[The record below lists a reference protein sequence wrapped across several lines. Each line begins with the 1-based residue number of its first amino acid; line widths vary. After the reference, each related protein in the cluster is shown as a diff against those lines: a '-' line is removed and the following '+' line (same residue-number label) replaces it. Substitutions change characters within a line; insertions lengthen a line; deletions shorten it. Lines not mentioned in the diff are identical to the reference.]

1 MTGLSLEAISSYVRD
16 LSSSCS
22 ALLLVEDLLFAGSHD
37 GLLVSWDASSG
48 VERWRVSISGP
59 ISDISVDSGG
69 VYVAASDS
77 LHAVDLE
84 NGSLLWSKK
93 LEGASD
99 YVLAADGNVWATS
112 SVYEL
117 EVADFIES
125 TIWRLDKLGNELER
139 WVIAERAW
147 HISSDGSGG
156 IVLGLGRPRCGSLRV
171 RPEAPVEHN
180 ALPTNSPV
188 TCGSG
193 ENRELIF
200 GHADGSLNSL
210 EESVLEAG
218 SLVTS
223 IASSPNGWIS
233 GHEDGSISM
242 KTGSENLPGSVD
254 AVEIVET
261 NGWASSFD
269 GVNVWIMI
277 IGEVS
282 NKISHDSRLR
292 QMDSSSNRIVLG
304 DDQGRVYFVESEV
317 MQRRIN
323 SHQEEPEEY
332 SEKSDLRAR
341 LRMLRNR

>member
-1 MTGLSLEAISSYVRD
+1 MPGLSLEAISSYVRD
-16 LSSSCS
+16 LSSACS
-22 ALLLVEDLLFAGSHD
+22 ALLLADDLLFAGSHD
-37 GLLVSWDASSG
+37 GLLVSWDASTG
-48 VERWRVSISGP
+48 VERWRVSITGP
-59 ISDISVDSGG
+59 ISDISLDSGS

-77 LHAVDLE
+77 IHAVELE
-84 NGSLLWSKK
+84 NGELLWSKQ

-117 EVADFIES
+117 EVADFVES
-125 TIWRLDKLGNELER
+125 TIWRLDNSGNEIER
-139 WVIAERAW
+139 WVMAERAW

-156 IVLGLGRPRCGSLRV
+156 IILGLGRPRCGYLRV
-171 RPEAPVEHN
+171 RPEAPFEHN

-193 ENRELIF
+193 ESKDLIF
-200 GHADGSLNSL
+200 GHADGSLGSL
-210 EESVLEAG
+210 DESVLETG
-218 SLVTS
+218 SLITS
-223 IASSPNGWIS
+223 IASSTNGWIS

-242 KTGSENLPGSVD
+242 KAVSEQLPGSID
-254 AVEIVET
+254 AVGIVDS

-269 GVNVWIMI
+269 GVKVLIMI
-277 IGEVS
+277 IGEES
-282 NKISHDSRLR
+282 NNISHDSRIR
-292 QMDSSSNRIVLG
+292 KMDSSSNRIVLG
-304 DDQGRVYFVESEV
+304 DDLGRVYFVESEV
-317 MQRRIN
+317 LQRRRN

>member
-37 GLLVSWDASSG
+37 GLLVSWNASSG

-156 IVLGLGRPRCGSLRV
+156 IVLGLAILNFWSNC
-171 RPEAPVEHN
+171 N
-180 ALPTNSPV
+180 
-188 TCGSG
+188 
-193 ENRELIF
+193 F
-200 GHADGSLNSL
+200 LNS
-210 EESVLEAG
+210 G
-218 SLVTS
+218 
-223 IASSPNGWIS
+223 
-233 GHEDGSISM
+233 
-242 KTGSENLPGSVD
+242 
-254 AVEIVET
+254 
-261 NGWASSFD
+261 
-269 GVNVWIMI
+269 
-277 IGEVS
+277 
-282 NKISHDSRLR
+282 
-292 QMDSSSNRIVLG
+292 
-304 DDQGRVYFVESEV
+304 
-317 MQRRIN
+317 
-323 SHQEEPEEY
+323 
-332 SEKSDLRAR
+332 
-341 LRMLRNR
+341 

>member
-1 MTGLSLEAISSYVRD
+1 MPGLSLEAISSYVRD

-37 GLLVSWDASSG
+37 GLLVSWNASSG
-48 VERWRVSISGP
+48 VENWRISIRGP

-77 LHAVDLE
+77 LHAIDLE
-84 NGSLLWSKK
+84 DGALLWSKK

-139 WVIAERAW
+139 WVIAERSW
-147 HISSDGSGG
+147 HISSDDSGG
-156 IVLGLGRPRCGSLRV
+156 IVLGLGRPRCGYLRV

-180 ALPTNSPV
+180 TLPTISPI

-193 ENRELIF
+193 ENEELIF
-200 GHADGSLNSL
+200 GHADGSLSSL
-210 EESVLEAG
+210 DESVLKAG
-218 SLVTS
+218 PLITS
-223 IASSPNGWIS
+223 IASSPSGWIS

-242 KTGSENLPGSVD
+242 KSV
-254 AVEIVET
+254 
-261 NGWASSFD
+261 
-269 GVNVWIMI
+269 
-277 IGEVS
+277 
-282 NKISHDSRLR
+282 
-292 QMDSSSNRIVLG
+292 
-304 DDQGRVYFVESEV
+304 
-317 MQRRIN
+317 
-323 SHQEEPEEY
+323 
-332 SEKSDLRAR
+332 
-341 LRMLRNR
+341 

>member
-1 MTGLSLEAISSYVRD
+1 MEGLSLEAISSYVRD
-16 LSSSCS
+16 LTSSCS
-22 ALLLVEDLLFAGSHD
+22 ALLLVDDLLFAGSHD
-37 GLLVSWDASSG
+37 GLLVSWNASSG
-48 VERWRVSISGP
+48 VEHWRVSINGP
-59 ISDISVDSGG
+59 ISDISVDSDS

-77 LHAVDLE
+77 LHAIELE

-99 YVLAADGNVWATS
+99 YVLAADGIVWVTS

-125 TIWRLDKLGNELER
+125 TIWRFDKLGNELER
-139 WVIAERAW
+139 WVIAERSW

-156 IVLGLGRPRCGSLRV
+156 IVLGLGRPRCGYLRV
-171 RPEAPVEHN
+171 RPNAPVEHN
-180 ALPTNSPV
+180 SLPTNSPV
-188 TCGSG
+188 TCGCG
-193 ENRELIF
+193 ENRELVF
-200 GHADGSLNSL
+200 GHADGSLSSL
-210 EESVLEAG
+210 NESLLEIG

-223 IASSPNGWIS
+223 IASNQNGWIS
-233 GHEDGSISM
+233 GHDDGSIAM
-242 KTGSENLPGSVD
+242 KNGLEYLPGSVD
-254 AVEIVET
+254 AVEIVEN

-269 GVNVWIMI
+269 GVNVWIVI
-277 IGEVS
+277 IGNVS

-292 QMDSSSNRIVLG
+292 QMDSSFNRIVLG

-323 SHQEEPEEY
+323 LHLEEPDEY
-332 SEKSDLRAR
+332 PEKSDFRAR

>member
-16 LSSSCS
+16 LFSSCS

-37 GLLVSWDASSG
+37 GLLVSWEASSG

-59 ISDISVDSGG
+59 ISDISVDSGS

-77 LHAVDLE
+77 LHAVDIA
-84 NGSLLWSKK
+84 NGSLLWNIK

-99 YVLAADGNVWATS
+99 YVLAEDGNIWATS

-125 TIWRLDKLGNELER
+125 TIWRFDKLGNELER

-156 IVLGLGRPRCGSLRV
+156 IVLGLGRPRCGYLRV

-193 ENRELIF
+193 ENKDLIF
-200 GHADGSLNSL
+200 GHADGSLSSL
-210 EESVLEAG
+210 DESVLEAG
-218 SLVTS
+218 SLITS

-242 KTGSENLPGSVD
+242 KTGTENLPGFID

-292 QMDSSSNRIVLG
+292 QMDSSFNRIVLA
-304 DDQGRVYFVESEV
+304 DAQGRVYFVESEV